1 MRKTLAVL
9 VVVITASACT
19 GPQSMLIG
27 CRAYDASLRSL
38 AGYKAAGRLDAV
50 QVAAVDRWRPVL
62 NSACSGEEVSG
73 DVLDQFEQGLFELIT
88 IEGTVQ

>member
-1 MRKTLAVL
+1 MRYLRLSLIVL
-9 VVVITASACT
+9 LVACT

-38 AGYKAAGRLDAV
+38 AGYRAAGRLDV
-50 QVAAVDRWRPVL
+50 GQVATVDRWRPIL

-73 DVLDQFEQGLFELIT
+73 DVLDQFEMGLFELIA
-88 IEGTVQ
+88 IEETVQ